1 MTICQETMDLDHDSK
16 PRHAVFTKMEAII
29 KNMQQDDKGITSRNR
44 KTHPLVDRK
53 IFSGSDII
61 EWLRRRFPESE
72 TEEMGVKEALHLA
85 NLLCQYGYIY
95 PVDLKTVTIKDDRS
109 TEYRFQTPFY
119 WPFCKQKTAD
129 SLEYAIYLQKRS
141 MRNKNKHELEPHE
154 KEAYEKLLKFFCDR
168 KDFIKSQAEEQVKEL
183 KKKQRQDKMLG
194 DQQERAFWRI
204 HRPPKSQVNCLEEGP
219 KRNIHP
225 NQMVA
230 RKKKNKDWYRQEIA
244 FLKKSMDR
252 PRMKFSKAFECYCT
266 RWTQYHEYDPF
277 IEPSAAQPSN
287 PWITDDPTLWELNKP
302 LVPSP
307 TELRVKKWSFSFYE
321 LVSDLT
327 GLSEFEKYLEKEYS
341 QENIRFWNEV
351 EQLKDCPYK
360 QLRNRMDQIY
370 KEFLEKGANCEVNV
384 DSKTMEQVHKN
395 LEEKF
400 GPRSR
405 YAFDPAQEHI
415 YNLMKKDSYARYLRS
430 DHYKQLLTQAKQHP
444 FTKKKF
450 FSWSNKSKQQA
461 QPQQR
466 PTTPSPKV
474 ARRRGSNSSDR
485 SRDVSSD
492 VSGGDSPVH
501 MSAPHH
507 SYSTSDLKELGNNQ
521 KSALSQSL
529 KGSDNSISIS
539 AISPNVRRRSDD
551 PGRGNALANNRR
563 SKLEVPRPYPLTAT
577 SDKRKSES
585 VPFKSNSI
593 APLVEK

>member
-16 PRHAVFTKMEAII
+16 PRHAVFSKMEAII
-29 KNMQQDDKGITSRNR
+29 KCMQQEDKGIPSKNR
-44 KTHPLVDRK
+44 KNTATQLGVHKKV
-53 IFSGSDII
+53 FTGSDII

-72 TEEMGVKEALHLA
+72 TEEMVPKEALHLA

-95 PVDLKTVTIKDDRS
+95 PVDLKTFSIKDDRS

-119 WPFCKQKTAD
+119 WPFCKEKTAN
-129 SLEYAIYLQKRS
+129 SMEYAIYLQKRS

-154 KEAYEKLLKFFCDR
+154 KEAYEKLLKFYCDK

-183 KKKQRQDKMLG
+183 KKKQRQDKTLG
-194 DQQERAFWRI
+194 DQQERVFWRI

-225 NQMVA
+225 TQMMA
-230 RKKKNKDWYRQEIA
+230 RKKKNKDWYRQEIS

-266 RWTQYHEYDPF
+266 RWNQYHEYDPF

-287 PWITDDPTLWELNKP
+287 PWITDDSTLWELNKS
-302 LVPSP
+302 LVASP

-321 LVSDLT
+321 LVSDQT

-351 EQLKDCPYK
+351 EKLKDCPYK
-360 QLRNRMDQIY
+360 ELKDRMDRIY
-370 KEFLEKGANCEVNV
+370 KEFLEKGSTCEVNV

-395 LEEKF
+395 LKEKF
-400 GPRSR
+400 GPRRR
-405 YAFDPAQEHI
+405 YAYDPAQEHI

-430 DHYKQLLTQAKQHP
+430 DHYKQLLVQAKQHP

-474 ARRRGSNSSDR
+474 ARRRDSNSSDR

-501 MSAPHH
+501 MAAPHH

-521 KSALSQSL
+521 KPALNQ
-529 KGSDNSISIS
+529 GT
-539 AISPNVRRRSDD
+539 ISPNVRRRSDD
-551 PGRGNALANNRR
+551 PGRGNALANKRR
-563 SKLEVPRPYPLTAT
+563 SNLEVPRPYPLTST
-577 SDKRKSES
+577 TDKRKSES
-585 VPFKSNSI
+585 VPFKTNSI
-593 APLVEK
+593 APLAEK

>member
-29 KNMQQDDKGITSRNR
+29 KKMQHDDRGIPSKNR
-44 KTHPLVDRK
+44 KNTATHPVVDRK
-53 IFSGSDII
+53 LFTGSDII

-72 TEEMGVKEALHLA
+72 TEEMAPKEALHLA

-95 PVDLKTVTIKDDRS
+95 PVDLKTFTIKDDRS

-119 WPFCKQKTAD
+119 WPFCKQKAAD
-129 SLEYAIYLQKRS
+129 SMEYAIYLQKRN
-141 MRNKNKHELEPHE
+141 MRNKSKHELEPYE
-154 KEAYEKLLKFFCDR
+154 KEAHEKLLKFFSDK
-168 KDFIKSQAEEQVKEL
+168 KDFIKAQAEEQVKEL

-219 KRNIHP
+219 KRNIQP
-225 NQMVA
+225 NQMIA
-230 RKKKNKDWYRQEIA
+230 RKKKNKDWYRQEIT

-277 IEPSAAQPSN
+277 LEPSAAQPSN
-287 PWITDDPTLWELNKP
+287 PWITDDPTMWELNKT
-302 LVPSP
+302 LVPIP

-321 LVSDLT
+321 LVSDQT

-351 EQLKDCPYK
+351 EKLKDCPYK
-360 QLRNRMDQIY
+360 ELKERMEQIY
-370 KEFLEKGANCEVNV
+370 REFLEKGANCEVNV

-395 LEEKF
+395 LKEKF

-405 YAFDPAQEHI
+405 YAYDPAQEHI

-430 DHYKQLLTQAKQHP
+430 DHYKQLLVQAKQHP
-444 FTKKKF
+444 FTKRKF

-474 ARRRGSNSSDR
+474 ARRRDSNSSDR

-501 MSAPHH
+501 MSGPHH
-507 SYSTSDLKELGNNQ
+507 SYSTSDLKELGNTH
-521 KSALSQSL
+521 KSVLSQGF
-529 KGSDNSISIS
+529 KGSDNSLSM
-539 AISPNVRRRSDD
+539 R
-551 PGRGNALANNRR
+551 
-563 SKLEVPRPYPLTAT
+563 
-577 SDKRKSES
+577 
-585 VPFKSNSI
+585 
-593 APLVEK
+593 